1 MTKKNFKKTNACVGK
16 KNRRNDLGREE
27 AELILEKGEDFGD
40 SLIGLFAMFAYDFK
54 GFGAAAIGMAKALA
68 ALKDA
73 AKHFNVDIDD
83 LYDSEL
89 AYFEDLFAETP
100 DLEEN

>member
-1 MTKKNFKKTNACVGK
+1 MKKKTVKVSDIIVGK
-16 KNRRNDLGREE
+16 KKVTKNQSRE
-27 AELILEKGEDFGD
+27 AAKLLLEKGEDFGD

-100 DLEEN
+100 DFEEN